1 MTCDRS
7 SWDEEDWE
15 DHFQHNTEEEA
26 FWEDEFL
33 AWCQERS
40 LGLLRGGLGETSDEV
55 LTGVRYLYSV
65 QPVNSPVADPPLR
78 VKGAEEERETQTMGR
93 HKNKKGK
100 EKELKKEEKK
110 LVKRDVRAAEKHGG
124 VIGDVVSSGAG
135 ALANMVLPGSGGAVH
150 GLSKAIL
157 NGLGFAEQSGD
168 GPEVKHSQIPAD
180 FGGGSQIVA
189 AADAPVQFGRTGG
202 PAMFSRVTHRAEN
215 GDVIVHLKEPLADV
229 ATAATLNTRGSN
241 QVMFTPAVSTLV
253 ASRQFALDFEQWR
266 PIAAKIHY
274 THWAATTTVARTQ
287 IAHSADPLFSVGA
300 NPTFIQLVEL
310 ADSAVGG
317 AYEDFYLDI
326 DCSEL
331 PYDWFWVAASDPSDA
346 LGSRVDR
353 RLNIFG
359 ALWWATDLN
368 NVQSTTIGS
377 LFIEWVLAFR
387 GAKPPDIL
395 IGVSQTLNDPECKL
409 TREEKLR
416 VYDAVLRW
424 KELPTAQRP
433 ALFPGVGI
441 PTVAAVAALAR
452 AQAPTPGA
460 ITAPPGGAVMY
471 VPAGSVLSPQ

>member
-1 MTCDRS
+1 MNCVDWDS
-7 SWDEEDWE
+7 DEEDDWRLWNCDARSRWE
-15 DHFQHNTEEEA
+15 DAYLFWTTE
-26 FWEDEFL
+26 L
-33 AWCQERS
+33 ALREV
-40 LGLLRGGLGETSDEV
+40 RGGLGETSDEV
-55 LTGVRYLYSV
+55 LTDVRHMYVPVPSV
-65 QPVNSPVADPPLR
+65 HTPVATPPAR
-78 VKGAEEERETQTMGR
+78 GKGQEEEREGTMGR
-93 HKNKKGK
+93 HKNKGK
-100 EKELKKEEKK
+100 KKIEKEVKKEEKK
-110 LVKRDVRAAEKHGG
+110 EVRKEEKKKGG
-124 VIGDVVSSGAG
+124 FLGEALSAGAG
-135 ALANMVLPGSGGAVH
+135 VLANTVLPGSGGAVH

-168 GPEVKHSQIPAD
+168 APKHGAVPAE

-229 ATAATLNTRGSN
+229 ATAAVLQTRGSN

-266 PIAAKIHY
+266 PLAARVHY

-310 ADSAVGG
+310 QDSAIGG
-317 AYEDFYLDI
+317 AYEDFYLDV

-331 PYDWFWVAASDPSDA
+331 PVDWFWVAASDPADA
-346 LGSRVDR
+346 AGSRVDR
-353 RLNIFG
+353 RLNLFG

-368 NVQSTTIGS
+368 NVTSTTIGS
-377 LFIEWVLAFR
+377 LFIEWILAFH
-387 GAKPPDIL
+387 GTKPPDIL
-395 IGVSQTLNDPECKL
+395 IGVSQTMNDPELKL
-409 TREEKLR
+409 SRDEKLR

-424 KELPTAQRP
+424 KELPPEKRP
-433 ALFPGVGI
+433 PLFPDGV
-441 PTVAAVAALAR
+441 PSVAGVQALAR
-452 AQAPTPGA
+452 PSAPTSGA

-471 VPAGSVLSPQ
+471 VPAGSVISPQ